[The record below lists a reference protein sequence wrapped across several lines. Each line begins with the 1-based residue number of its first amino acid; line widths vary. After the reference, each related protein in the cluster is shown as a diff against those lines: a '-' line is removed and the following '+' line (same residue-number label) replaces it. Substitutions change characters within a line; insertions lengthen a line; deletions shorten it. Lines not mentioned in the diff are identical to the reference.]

1 MSLRPR
7 FRAPSNGHCF
17 INQVPD
23 ELLEIMFILSLPD
36 ALVDPRPG
44 AGAQYVAYMRRS
56 GVLDYPALIARVCPR
71 WQDCARSSQA
81 LHAYLFVDA
90 GMHDLIK
97 GKNEIWR
104 DRYFTNMLA
113 RSGSRP
119 LTLSVDVGS
128 GSAVALIM
136 YPPFKDNLPRLRR
149 LCLNFN
155 HRQAYDSPLPLF
167 SPHVL
172 STPMLETVHIHC
184 GADRQSTSSSN
195 AVSYFVRLHARWRRP
210 ERGPIPAFHDAPR
223 LVSFS
228 LEGLRSAVF
237 NTPLLFGLAY
247 FPFSN
252 MTCFCLPEAPC
263 YTVDVINF
271 MMYMP
276 RLRTFRCTLYEVE
289 DQGIRAI
296 HEAQT
301 PWSSL
306 TTDFP
311 QLDNLHIM
319 LATQPGMEGSQPDGV
334 PGLECFLGALTAP
347 ALTSLTITRRVQVGQ
362 KPYDWGHDEEG
373 LLIPVLQGFIERSR
387 CTITEFELAT
397 FGAMLPELVSALE
410 LMPTLRTLRLDSTMV
425 HMEASLLHALARRTD
440 EGLPALVP
448 RLRYLVIDNAR
459 VNSTLKNSDVLDMV
473 EARWPVGWSDGEIAH
488 VEVAHFKE
496 GEGSPEAET
505 LYQERLEAMAHKRED
520 IELGIQ
526 ECVDE
531 AEGSDEE
538 HSVSDPRNL

>member
-7 FRAPSNGHCF
+7 FRAPSTGQCF

-23 ELLEIMFILSLPD
+23 ELLEIMFVLSLPD
-36 ALVDPRPG
+36 ALVDPKPG
-44 AGAQYVAYMRRS
+44 TGAQYVAYMRRS
-56 GVLDYPALIARVCPR
+56 GALDYPALIAQVCPR
-71 WQDCARSSQA
+71 WKDCARSSQA

-90 GMHDLIK
+90 GMHEFMK

-104 DRYFTNMLA
+104 DRYFTNIVA

-119 LTLSVDVGS
+119 LTLSIDVGR

-136 YPPFKDNLPRLRR
+136 YPPFKDSLPRLRR

-155 HRQAYDSPLPLF
+155 HRQAYDYPLPLL
-167 SPHVL
+167 SPHAL
-172 STPMLETVHIHC
+172 STPMLDTVHIHC
-184 GADRQSTSSSN
+184 GADRQSTTSSN
-195 AVSYFVRLHARWRRP
+195 AVSYFLRLLARWRRP

-228 LEGLRSAVF
+228 FEGLRSAIF
-237 NTPLLFGLAY
+237 NSPLLFGLAH
-247 FPFSN
+247 FPFSK

-263 YTVDVINF
+263 YSVDVFNF
-271 MMYMP
+271 MMHMP
-276 RLRTFRCTLYEVE
+276 CLRTFRCTLYEVE
-289 DQGIRAI
+289 DQGDRAI

-311 QLDNLHIM
+311 QLNDLDIM
-319 LATQPGMEGSQPDGV
+319 LATQPGMEGNQPPGV

-347 ALTSLTITRRVQVGQ
+347 ALTSLTISRRVQLGQ
-362 KPYDWGHDEEG
+362 RPYDWGHDEEG
-373 LLIPVLQGFIERSR
+373 LLVPALQGFIERSR
-387 CTITEFELAT
+387 CTITKFELAT
-397 FGAMLPELVSALE
+397 FGATLPELVSALQ
-410 LMPTLRTLRLDSTMV
+410 LMPALRTLRLDSTMV
-425 HMEASLLHALARRTD
+425 CMEVSLLHALARPTD

-448 RLRYLVIDNAR
+448 RLRCLVIDNAR
-459 VNSTLKNSDVLDMV
+459 VNSSFKNSDVLDMV
-473 EARWPVGWSDGEIAH
+473 EARWPVGWSEGGIAH

-496 GEGSPEAET
+496 GEGSLEAET
-505 LYQERLEAMAHKRED
+505 RYQERLEAMAHRRED
-520 IELGIQ
+520 IELDIR

-531 AEGSDEE
+531 AEASDEE
-538 HSVSDPRNL
+538 HGDPRYL